1 MHSVT
6 PWKTA
11 RSHSPAYFR
20 DIKDAQGELIAQVCD
35 LENGQPEVLENAR
48 LICAAPDM
56 LEALLV
62 ALPFVE
68 DLEHDECYKAGA
80 VLKAVAQIRAAIDK
94 ATQ

>member
-80 VLKAVAQIRAAIDK
+80 VLKAVRQIRAAIDK